1 MLAPIP
7 QSNVIPTLVIAL
19 ISLAYLEEDGLLVLI
34 ALVAAVV
41 VLAVASAAVWE
52 MVRGVTDWVSSTI

>member
-1 MLAPIP
+1 VLAPIP